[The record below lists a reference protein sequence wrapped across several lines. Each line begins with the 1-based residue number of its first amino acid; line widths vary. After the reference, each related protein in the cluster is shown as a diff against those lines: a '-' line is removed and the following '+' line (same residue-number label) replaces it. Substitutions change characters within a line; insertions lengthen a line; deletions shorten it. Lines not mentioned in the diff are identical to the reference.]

1 MTDIYRDSDALEE
14 LNEIRKDAL
23 QEIFNISMGQA
34 ADSLACLVK
43 DRVHLSVPQ
52 MHWVDKMEVNDLKS
66 AMKRVPK
73 GIIICQPFS
82 GYLKGEILVCYE
94 KDTDFTVIGESLA
107 YSKKEIQK
115 WQHELLLDITNILG
129 GACLRGVAEQLD
141 IRLEFGAPNL
151 IDRNND
157 VTTILL
163 NPSSIWDKALMME
176 IGFSVQSMSMTSDIL
191 ICMPEQYINK
201 LFKCIEHLLE

>member
-1 MTDIYRDSDALEE
+1 MTDTSMHPEVPTEVNE
-14 LNEIRKDAL
+14 LRKDAL

-43 DRVHLSVPQ
+43 DRVYLSVPQ
-52 MHWVDKMEVNDLKS
+52 MHWVEKSDVQDLKT

-82 GYLKGEILVCYE
+82 GFLKGEILVCYE
-94 KDTDFTVIGESLA
+94 QGTDFTVIGESLA
-107 YSKKEIQK
+107 YTKEQVQK

-129 GACLRGVAEQLD
+129 GACLRGVADQLN
-141 IRLEFGAPNL
+141 IRLEFGAPSL
-151 IDRNND
+151 IDRHSE

-201 LFKCIEHLLE
+201 LFKCIDHLLE

>member
-1 MTDIYRDSDALEE
+1 MSEID
-14 LNEIRKDAL
+14 EIRKDAL

-52 MHWVDKMEVNDLKS
+52 MHWVEKSQVHDLKS

-73 GIIICQPFS
+73 GTIICQPFS

-94 KDTDFTVIGESLA
+94 KGTSFDVIGDSLA
-107 YSKKEIQK
+107 YPVQRKQR
-115 WQHELLLDITNILG
+115 WQRELLLEISNILG
-129 GACLRGVAEQLD
+129 GACLRGVAEQLN
-141 IRLEFGAPNL
+141 IRINFGAPTL
-151 IDRNND
+151 VERDND
-157 VTTILL
+157 ITAVLL
-163 NPSSIWDKALMME
+163 NPSSIWQKALMME

-191 ICMPEQYINK
+191 ICMPERFMTK
-201 LFKCIEHLLE
+201 LYGCIDQLLE